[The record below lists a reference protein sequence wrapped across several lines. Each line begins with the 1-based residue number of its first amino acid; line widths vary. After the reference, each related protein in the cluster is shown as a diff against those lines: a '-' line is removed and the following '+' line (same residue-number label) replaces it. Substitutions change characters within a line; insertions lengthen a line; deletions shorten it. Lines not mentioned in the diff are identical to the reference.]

1 LEFRDCLVYVSD
13 RRSVLNSDGLLG
25 MDVFSDFLV
34 GLDYPMRK
42 LALAPLPPRPGEEK
56 DIAPSL
62 NTDQAEGGQASSAV
76 ASQGTTSKPSAAA
89 PPQRHDRYVAP
100 EMKSY
105 TSFYRNGHDILLPT
119 QLNGKSVRLFLLDT
133 GAFATTISPE
143 AAREI
148 TKVHSDS
155 SMTIHGLSGKVDK
168 VYTGN
173 KVIAKFA
180 NVRQE
185 IDDIYAFDTSRLS
198 KSVGM
203 EISGFLGFT
212 TLRLLTIHI
221 DYRDGL
227 VKFDYNEGRGY
238 NHF

>member
-1 LEFRDCLVYVSD
+1 
-13 RRSVLNSDGLLG
+13 
-25 MDVFSDFLV
+25 
-34 GLDYPMRK
+34 
-42 LALAPLPPRPGEEK
+42 
-56 DIAPSL
+56 
-62 NTDQAEGGQASSAV
+62 
-76 ASQGTTSKPSAAA
+76 
-89 PPQRHDRYVAP
+89 
-100 EMKSY
+100 
-105 TSFYRNGHDILLPT
+105 
-119 QLNGKSVRLFLLDT
+119 
-133 GAFATTISPE
+133 
-143 AAREI
+143 
-148 TKVHSDS
+148 
-155 SMTIHGLSGKVDK
+155 MTIHGLSGKVDK

-173 KVIAKFA
+173 KVVAKFA